1 MITLELPYP
10 PTVNTYY
17 RTPRS
22 GPIAGRTLISE
33 AGRKY
38 RAHVGSLIAAQ
49 RAAYG
54 LTGRLRVEIAMHAPD
69 RRQRDLD
76 NITKSLLDALTHAGV
91 WADDEQIDDL
101 RLRRERVMRGGQVV
115 VQIEEIAPA
124 VAQLELA

>member
-1 MITLELPYP
+1 MLPYP
-10 PTVNTYY
+10 PSVNGYW

-38 RAHVGSLIAAQ
+38 RAEIGALIAAT
-49 RAAYG
+49 RSAFG

-69 RRQRDLD
+69 KRQRDLD

-91 WADDEQIDDL
+91 WVDDSQIDDL
-101 RLRRERVMRGGQVV
+101 RLRRERIIRGGQVV
-115 VQIEEIAPA
+115 VSIEEIAPA
-124 VAQLELA
+124 VAQGSLLSC